1 MTLNTQFQDRLK
13 RLRKEIDNHLANL
26 PLPELPESLYKPMRY
41 STDSPGKRIRPILTL
56 LTGEGLG
63 VDREK
68 VMPAALAVEVLHTF
82 TLVHDD
88 IMDNDTQRRGRAT
101 VHVKWDMNTA
111 ILSGDGLMALAFRLL
126 METDSPQIGR
136 MGYEFSQ
143 AMLEICEG
151 QALDVEFESRQTV
164 SSEDYL
170 EMVGKKTGRLLGLS
184 CQLGALISSGNE
196 RIVDSLN
203 RFGIEL
209 GQAFQIQDDL
219 LELTSDA
226 ENMGKSLDSDIVSG
240 KKTYPM
246 VLAQSGMDSREKST
260 FIDFLKSNIQDR
272 QAIINAFRDR
282 RAIEQ
287 SQQKITVLL
296 ENAMARLRKLPERAA
311 NNLKFAVDMISNRQ
325 R

>member
-1 MTLNTQFQDRLK
+1 MMNHLLEQLVRNYRSEIDDRL
-13 RLRKEIDNHLANL
+13 RDL
-26 PLPELPESLYKPMRY
+26 PLPELPESLYKPMLY
-41 STDSPGKRIRPILTL
+41 SVNAPGKRIRPILTL

-126 METDSPQIGR
+126 MKTDSPQIGK

-184 CQLGALISSGNE
+184 CQLGALISSGDE
-196 RIVDSLN
+196 RIVNSLN

-226 ENMGKSLDSDIVSG
+226 ENMGKSLDSDIVAG
-240 KKTYPM
+240 KKTYLM
-246 VLAQSGMDSREKST
+246 VLAQSGMDQREKST
-260 FIDFLKSNIQDR
+260 FMDFLKSNIQDR
-272 QAIINAFRDR
+272 QSIINAFQDR

-296 ENAMARLRKLPERAA
+296 ENAMAHLRKLPERAA